1 MPQRLYDSLRAP
13 VENYLFTKGYLVN
26 WDGENQ
32 QDCVRALYTLANVF
46 GIRIRRNPQL
56 AVWHMVEAAAQ
67 IIGVHVPRPFYA
79 GFPQSVLK
87 LTEDQLLMDQLIHYA
102 VTYGLGDFSRPG
114 HSLLEERFERL
125 AFREKTEI
133 KEFEIVEEEEA
144 VELMKSYVNS
154 LLASSRPL
162 NGDMEALVVGFAQYM
177 PEAITVCNCK
187 DTAIRLLYETR
198 DVRCARFLQLPDVIK
213 LADEINDANGIVII
227 RQEAREKA
235 SAAKVRNAEL
245 RADYE
250 LKRIEYR
257 KRMLDYNAEMKH
269 YKTAN
274 QAYQAACENYQKLID
289 IYGKH
294 GLPLPAHITAPEK
307 PNLVWPIAPSYPMCP
322 SYESEKAWPE
332 KKDIRHLNLRNQD
345 RKLIA
350 AVIDAFFE
358 QENPNVLDCYEKRKL
373 WAGLLHHIH
382 YVPKNSA
389 AADFVQAMRGK
400 GENKSVYA
408 AFEAAMDENDVKK
421 AAGILA
427 RGKGSGAVGR
437 NLNYLLSRCR
447 DASDMEAVVSCLDSP
462 NLILL
467 IQMLLQYRH
476 YHVGSRTFKFVRHH
490 KLTRH
495 EETPEEAET
504 RRSMISEGIRAA
516 LDAHLSSLLKKK
528 LADRDIGKVYIEAGM
543 EKYALPLQEATG
555 ASGLGVLPRGSR
567 LSITEGNKLRCFTY
581 WEKVNDIDLAC
592 FGLEERGTRQIE
604 FSWRSM
610 ANMQDQCLT
619 FSGDQTSGYDGGS
632 EYFDVM
638 IPQFREKYPDARY
651 LVFTDNVYSCVEF
664 DKVLCTAGYMI
675 REEEDS
681 GEVFEPKTVQSS
693 FRITGDTTFA
703 ILFALDL
710 KEREII
716 WLNLGLDSRD
726 PVAGESD
733 IAMVRDYLDAVETIN
748 MASFF
753 AGMATE
759 VVDKPENADVIV
771 ANHFSG
777 ELRKGQQLIRSSDF
791 EMIYSYLNAKSMKPS
806 NRTNMSP

>member
-1 MPQRLYDSLRAP
+1 MPHKLNHDLRVP
-13 VENYLFTKGYLVN
+13 FENFLFTKGYLVN
-26 WDGENQ
+26 WDGENR
-32 QDCVRALYTLANVF
+32 QDCVRALYALANVF

-56 AVWHMVEAAAQ
+56 AVWRMVDTAKQ
-67 IIGVHVPRPFYA
+67 IIGTNVPRPFYT

-87 LTEDQLLMDQLIHYA
+87 LTEDQLLIDQLIHYA
-102 VTYGLGDFSRPG
+102 VTYGLGDFSQPG
-114 HSLLEERFERL
+114 HSLLEEQFERV

-144 VELMKSYVNS
+144 IELMKSYVNS

-162 NGDMEALVVGFAQYM
+162 NRDMEALVVGFAQFD

-198 DVRCARFLQLPDVIK
+198 DVRYARFLQLPDVIK
-213 LADEINDANGIVII
+213 LADEINDARGIVII

-235 SAAKVRNAEL
+235 RAAKVRNAQL

-250 LKRIEYR
+250 RKCNEHTKRVLE
-257 KRMLDYNAEMKH
+257 YNAKISR
-269 YKTAN
+269 YNKAN
-274 QAYQAACENYQKLID
+274 KAYQTACENYQKLID

-307 PNLVWPIAPSYPMCP
+307 PNLVRPIAPSYPMRP
-322 SYESEKAWPE
+322 NYESETVRPE
-332 KKDIRHLNLRNQD
+332 KKDIRQLNLRNQD

-358 QENPNVLDCYEKRKL
+358 QENPNVRDCYEKRKL

-382 YVPKNSA
+382 YVPKNDA

-400 GENKSVYA
+400 GENQSVYA
-408 AFEAAMDENDVKK
+408 AFEAVMDENDVKK

-495 EETPEEAET
+495 EETPEEAAA
-504 RRSMISEGIRAA
+504 RRSIISEGIRAA
-516 LDAHLSSLLKKK
+516 LEAHLTSLLKKK
-528 LADRDIGKVYIEAGM
+528 LAAKAIGKVYIEAGM

-567 LSITEGNKLRCFTY
+567 LRIPEGNKLRCFTY
-581 WEKVNDIDLAC
+581 WEKADDIDLAC
-592 FGLEERGTRQIE
+592 FGLEEKGTEQIE

-632 EYFDVM
+632 EYFDVRL
-638 IPQFREKYPDARY
+638 PQFREKYPEARY
-651 LVFTDNVYSCVEF
+651 LVFTDNVFSRVEF

-759 VVDKPENADVIV
+759 IVDRPEDADVIV
-771 ANHFSG
+771 ADHYD
-777 ELRKGQQLIRSSDF
+777 GQPLEGQKCIRSCDY
-791 EMIYSYLNAKSMKPS
+791 EKILEYLNTKPEKHI
-806 NRTNMSP
+806 